1 MALFHYKAVTAE
13 GKVVE
18 GALEAADERTVLS
31 RLEEQGQLPI
41 KVLSGEEGGL
51 LGREIRFPWQRKK
64 VPQKDLLIFTQ
75 ELSTLVEAGLT
86 LDRSLSILGDLT
98 ENIYLREI
106 VRELLKE
113 LKSGKALSEA
123 FSMYPEVF
131 PKVYVNMVKAGE
143 VGGALDQI
151 LLRLAE
157 YLEDVE
163 ELRNYLISALIYPA
177 FLTFV
182 AASSIVIMVLFVI
195 PKFAAIFE
203 NAGAP
208 TPLPMKILLGMSAV
222 LTGYWWLILLV
233 GVGAWV
239 WIKNRLRAEEAR
251 LKWDQQL
258 LKLPLLGP
266 VLQKIEVSRF
276 SRSMGTLLKSAVPLI
291 QSLNIVKEIV
301 ENRAVSSAME
311 PIKSGVK
318 KGEGLSN
325 PIRES
330 GIFPSFALHLL
341 EVGEETGRLDAMLLQ
356 IADTYDRELQV
367 SLKRLVALFEPTI
380 ILVMGLII
388 GLMVVSM
395 LYSIVSINDVPL

>member
-301 ENRAVSSAME
+301 ENRAVASAME

-367 SLKRLVALFEPTI
+367 ALKRLVALFEPTI